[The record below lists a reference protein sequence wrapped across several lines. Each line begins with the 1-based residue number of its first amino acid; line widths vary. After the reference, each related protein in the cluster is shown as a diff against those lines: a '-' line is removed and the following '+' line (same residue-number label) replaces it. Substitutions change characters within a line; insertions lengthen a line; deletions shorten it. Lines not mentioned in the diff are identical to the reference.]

1 MIILWIKVPLQL
13 LQAYD
18 DFHAKY
24 PDGEINKEQFMEVS
38 KVTILKMIIW
48 ASADNYVNDDVDVD
62 GDGGVG
68 DDYDKYDI
76 DSGGGGADDDDWKWW
91 W

>member
-1 MIILWIKVPLQL
+1 MKTKMEEEEVAIYDDYEDFDHVDDNDNYDDNLVDHSPPQL

-38 KVTILKMIIW
+38 KVTVLKMVI
-48 ASADNYVNDDVDVD
+48 
-62 GDGGVG
+62 
-68 DDYDKYDI
+68 
-76 DSGGGGADDDDWKWW
+76 
-91 W
+91 

>member
-1 MIILWIKVPLQL
+1 MIESLIVKTKMEEEEVAIYDDYEDLDHVDDNDNSDEVNDNLMDPSPPQL

-38 KVTILKMIIW
+38 KVTVLKMVI
-48 ASADNYVNDDVDVD
+48 
-62 GDGGVG
+62 
-68 DDYDKYDI
+68 
-76 DSGGGGADDDDWKWW
+76 
-91 W
+91 

>member
-1 MIILWIKVPLQL
+1 MLITIMMFLLIIVLLQL

-38 KVTILKMIIW
+38 KVTILKMVI
-48 ASADNYVNDDVDVD
+48 
-62 GDGGVG
+62 
-68 DDYDKYDI
+68 
-76 DSGGGGADDDDWKWW
+76 
-91 W
+91 